1 MSASLGR
8 QLARRNVD
16 RRIKVV
22 YRSGTGLVT
31 TLTRLCNI
39 SLGGAF
45 IRLDR
50 PRLSS
55 LHLELVFPESV
66 DNIIYLHKVTAR
78 IVRVAPSGV
87 ALQFRD
93 YDNRFYYYLLNLV
106 SGQES
111 TGK

>member
-8 QLARRNVD
+8 QLARRNID
-16 RRIKVV
+16 CRIKVV

-31 TLTRLCNI
+31 TLTQLCNI

-45 IRLDR
+45 LRLDR

-55 LHLELVFPESV
+55 LHLEIVFPEAAG
-66 DNIIYLHKVTAR
+66 NIIYLHQVKAR

-87 ALQFRD
+87 AIQFRD
-93 YDNRFYYYLLNLV
+93 FDNRFYYYLLNLV
-106 SGQES
+106 AGQSLSSE
-111 TGK
+111 